1 MNKTSRLSRAINLLS
16 ILLKLIALLMVMVME
31 MCWKSKKNPNLNTTD
46 LKLGHQSENLSWN
59 SVNIFSNFSFI
70 KDHVLRI
77 G

>member
-1 MNKTSRLSRAINLLS
+1 MRQY
-16 ILLKLIALLMVMVME
+16 KLIEHPAQVNCVAHGHGDGNVLE
-31 MCWKSKKNPNLNTTD
+31 KQKKPNLNTTD
-46 LKLGHQSENLSWN
+46 FKLGHQSENLSWN